1 MMKSDYTAQIFN
13 ISSEKHFED
22 LALKFFNLQLTEN
35 SIYRDYCTLLGRNGQ
50 NVRALDDIPYLPI
63 DFFKNYDIINHG
75 FKAEKVF
82 KSSGTE
88 QVNRRSKHLVADLSL
103 YEKSF
108 STTFELFIGKVES
121 MHFFSLLPNYE
132 TNPESSLIYMVD
144 KLISNSANKKKTAYQ
159 ASETLVNELSNVNAS
174 GQTNVLFGVSYALLD
189 LAEKFNLDLTH
200 TILIETGGMKG
211 RRNEMTRDELH
222 SRLKTRLKPKRIFSE
237 YGMSELLSQ
246 AYADE
251 SGNFSCPPWM
261 KVRIRDLHDPLSP
274 SNKGT
279 GGIDIIDLAN
289 VYSCPFISTSDL
301 GKMNEDGSF
310 EVLGRVDYSDIR
322 GCNLLYENL

>member
-1 MMKSDYTAQIFN
+1 MMKSDYHSQIFN
-13 ISSEKHFED
+13 ITSEKHFEE
-22 LALKFFNLQLTEN
+22 LSLKFFNVQLTEN
-35 SIYRDYCTLLGRNGQ
+35 SIYRDYCALLGRSNQ
-50 NVRALDDIPYLPI
+50 NVKSLADIPYLPI
-63 DFFKNYDIINHG
+63 DFFKNYDIINEG
-75 FKAEKVF
+75 LKAEKVF

-88 QVNRRSKHLVADLSL
+88 QANRRSKHLVADLSL

-108 STTFELFIGKVES
+108 STAFELFIGKVQS
-121 MHFFSLLPNYE
+121 MHFYSLLPNYE
-132 TNPESSLIYMVD
+132 TNQDSSLIYMVD
-144 KLISNSANKKKTAYQ
+144 KLISNSVNPTKTAYQ
-159 ASETLVNELSNVNAS
+159 VNEILVDELMKVNAA
-174 GQTNVLFGVSYALLD
+174 GHVNVLFGVSFALLD
-189 LAEKFNLDLTH
+189 LAEKFNLTLKH

-211 RRNEMTRDELH
+211 RRNEITREELH
-222 SRLKTRLKPKRIFSE
+222 AKLKHRLKPKFIFSE
-237 YGMSELLSQ
+237 YGMSELMSQ

-251 SGNFSCPPWM
+251 SGKFKCPPWM
-261 KVRIRDLHDPLSP
+261 NVRIRDLHDPLSH

-301 GKMNEDGSF
+301 GKIYENGSF